1 MSSYLQIIN
10 QAKNSWIKC
19 FILLPSGKRPLRS
32 QVWGSIRDWVGIL
45 HWPLA
50 PGPWSP
56 LSCPVKSLP
65 HKAVWAL
72 AALSRLRAYSPL
84 MHCWQCACLWWKST
98 GMGLQGSGG
107 ILWAMGAGNPKASRA
122 WGTRF
127 WLKRLPWPISSCRK
141 GHSWRRA
148 EQAVSSKA

>member
-1 MSSYLQIIN
+1 MPSYLQIIN

-19 FILLPSGKRPLRS
+19 FILLPSGKRPLGS
-32 QVWGSIRDWVGIL
+32 QVWGSIHDWLGIL

-50 PGPWSP
+50 PGPWST
-56 LSCPVKSLP
+56 LSCPEKSPTQSCLSSGFALQTQGLQP
-65 HKAVWAL
+65 SDALL
-72 AALSRLRAYSPL
+72 AAVLPVGGNPWEWAFKGQEEYSG
-84 MHCWQCACLWWKST
+84 LW
-98 GMGLQGSGG
+98 
-107 ILWAMGAGNPKASRA
+107 GAGNPRASRA

-127 WLKRLPWPISSCRK
+127 WLKHWPWPFSSCRK